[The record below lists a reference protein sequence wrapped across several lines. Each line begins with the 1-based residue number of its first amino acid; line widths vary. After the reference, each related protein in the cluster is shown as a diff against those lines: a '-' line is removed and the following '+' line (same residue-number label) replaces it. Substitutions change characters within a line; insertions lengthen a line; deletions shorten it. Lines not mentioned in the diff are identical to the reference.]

1 MDRGRHGESTGIGA
15 SRWRLSGPSDED
27 DHGEEAHAMTDLT
40 GVSMGLEDNGTS
52 AERTTLLDLIW
63 RLGAEAE
70 SDAAVVAAAESLL
83 QNGRVRLT
91 GNFRDVPVEQILS
104 TGA

>member
-1 MDRGRHGESTGIGA
+1 MDRGRHGEGTGIGA
-15 SRWRLSGPSDED
+15 HTRRTSRPSAGG
-27 DHGEEAHAMTDLT
+27 HREEVNVMSTLTD
-40 GVSMGLEDNGTS
+40 VSMGLDDNRTS